1 MSRPREAL
9 IQAGQGIAQAV
20 AQGGNVRQAMGQA
33 VEQAVGQVGQLAGQA
48 PGFQLNP
55 HDFLAARDGGVSVGT
70 VIEARSASLNEAGEI
85 VSRSFSERGQ
95 NGEPLHVISP
105 VVIPKGS
112 TAKVVIPLVILV
124 VLGLVGALGNVVPG
138 IDVLFGPH
146 YWLVLVLAAV
156 FLWWRRSVVMVPEG
170 CKALIT
176 KFGKLVHIADP
187 GRVTLFNPWKRVSYI
202 VNTTREYPFNAPI
215 REAPTQQG
223 VKASVDLFLQFR
235 IENPAEFIF
244 VLGSV
249 SGFQSKLQ
257 NAISE
262 VTRSLIYAQRAEEIY
277 DLVGESTLG
286 MLDNLN
292 QQFLPAVR
300 LTDVNITHA
309 EPSSQEYRMDLA
321 APEMVRVAKEAYTY
335 EYELQLRKEQNEG
348 DLVKELAGLQETL
361 SAIQAEIAAYQARMD
376 TALERASHQAKAQA
390 RQRLV
395 EAESTANANSALLE
409 AQALDIRA
417 LSAAEAPEILDYRF
431 QQDLLDKL
439 ESVAGRLPQ
448 VVQVGED
455 TDIDFL
461 ALAQQLVGGKGA
473 ALFSPEDM
481 AAIRSRLAEIGR
493 RVEERNNEISALL
506 KRAADEVAGATDPAV
521 IPGPAIPAI
530 PATSPAPAV
539 AAASGPDGESEA
551 RRAARQPSESTRDW
565 EHVDVET
572 TIERPMRLPNP
583 AAPTAPTAPTA
594 SAAPGAL
601 PSYERPVQ
609 PPPPPPGSAVP
620 GPPPQGGAG
629 RGAEWPAAPS
639 GATGG
644 GWPAP
649 PPEPRP
655 LGTPVW
661 PAQQPQGNEEDDAR

>member
-9 IQAGQGIAQAV
+9 IQAGQGIAQAM
-20 AQGGNVRQAMGQA
+20 AQGGDVRGAVSQVAGQFA
-33 VEQAVGQVGQLAGQA
+33 GQVGSPGGPRGNQGQA
-48 PGFQLNP
+48 PGFALNP
-55 HDFLAARDGGVSVGT
+55 HDFAADRDGGVSVGT
-70 VIEARSASLNEAGEI
+70 LIEARTASLNEAGEI
-85 VSRSFSERGQ
+85 VNRSFAE
-95 NGEPLHVISP
+95 NGMHVISP
-105 VVIPKGS
+105 VVIPKSG
-112 TAKVVIPLVILV
+112 TAKVLVPLGILV
-124 VLGLVGALGNVVPG
+124 VLGLIGALGNVIPNT
-138 IDVLFGPH
+138 DLLFGPH
-146 YWLVLVLAAV
+146 YWVTLVLAAA

-262 VTRSLIYAQRAEEIY
+262 VTRSLIYAQRAEDIY

-286 MLDNLN
+286 MLESLN

-361 SAIQAEIAAYQARMD
+361 SAIQAEIAGYQARMD
-376 TALERASHQAKAQA
+376 TALERATHQATAQA

-395 EAESTANANSALLE
+395 EAESTANANAALLE

-431 QQDLLDKL
+431 QQDLLAKL
-439 ESVAGRLPQ
+439 ESVATRLPQ
-448 VVQVGED
+448 VVQVGEQS
-455 TDIDFL
+455 DIDFL

-473 ALFSPEDM
+473 QLFSAEDM
-481 AAIRSRLAEIGR
+481 AAIRSRLDEIGARVRDREAEIA
-493 RVEERNNEISALL
+493 ALL
-506 KRAADEVAGATDPAV
+506 RKAAADVAG
-521 IPGPAIPAI
+521 
-530 PATSPAPAV
+530 
-539 AAASGPDGESEA
+539 
-551 RRAARQPSESTRDW
+551 
-565 EHVDVET
+565 
-572 TIERPMRLPNP
+572 
-583 AAPTAPTAPTA
+583 
-594 SAAPGAL
+594 
-601 PSYERPVQ
+601 
-609 PPPPPPGSAVP
+609 
-620 GPPPQGGAG
+620 PQD
-629 RGAEWPAAPS
+629 
-639 GATGG
+639 
-644 GWPAP
+644 
-649 PPEPRP
+649 PPEPDQDLERTVERLLP
-655 LGTPVW
+655 GK
-661 PAQQPQGNEEDDAR
+661 GEIR

>member
-20 AQGGNVRQAMGQA
+20 AQGGDVRQAMGQA
-33 VEQAVGQVGQLAGQA
+33 MGQVVDQAGQLAGQA
-48 PGFQLNP
+48 PGFRLNAS
-55 HDFLAARDGGVSVGT
+55 DFAAARDGGASIGT
-70 VIEARSASLNEAGEI
+70 LIEAKSASLNEAGEI
-85 VSRSFSERGQ
+85 VNRSFAE
-95 NGEPLHVISP
+95 NGMHVISP

-112 TAKVVIPLVILV
+112 TAKVIVPLGILV
-124 VLGLVGALGNVVPG
+124 ALGLIGALGNIVPNAEV
-138 IDVLFGPH
+138 IFGPH
-146 YWLVLVLAAV
+146 YWVVLVLAAV

-176 KFGKLVHIADP
+176 QFGKLVHIADP

-215 REAPTQQG
+215 SEAPTQQG

-286 MLDNLN
+286 MLESLN

-361 SAIQAEIAAYQARMD
+361 SAIQAEIAGYQARMD
-376 TALERASHQAKAQA
+376 TALERATHQATAQA

-395 EAESTANANSALLE
+395 EAESTANANAALLE

-431 QQDLLDKL
+431 QQDLLAKL
-439 ESVAGRLPQ
+439 ESVATRLPQ
-448 VVQVGED
+448 VVQVGEQ

-461 ALAQQLVGGKGA
+461 ALAQQLVGGKDA
-473 ALFSPEDM
+473 TLFSADDM
-481 AAIRSRLAEIGR
+481 AAIRGRLDAIATRVREREDEIA
-493 RVEERNNEISALL
+493 ALL
-506 KRAADEVAGATDPAV
+506 TKAAADVA
-521 IPGPAIPAI
+521 
-530 PATSPAPAV
+530 
-539 AAASGPDGESEA
+539 EA
-551 RRAARQPSESTRDW
+551 
-565 EHVDVET
+565 
-572 TIERPMRLPNP
+572 
-583 AAPTAPTAPTA
+583 
-594 SAAPGAL
+594 
-601 PSYERPVQ
+601 
-609 PPPPPPGSAVP
+609 
-620 GPPPQGGAG
+620 
-629 RGAEWPAAPS
+629 
-639 GATGG
+639 
-644 GWPAP
+644 PAP
-649 PPEPRP
+649 PAP
-655 LGTPVW
+655 
-661 PAQQPQGNEEDDAR
+661 DAELERTVERLLPGKES

>member
-9 IQAGQGIAQAV
+9 RQAGQGIAQAV
-20 AQGGNVRQAMGQA
+20 AQGGDVRQAMGQA
-33 VEQAVGQVGQLAGQA
+33 AEQFAGQMGPLGGQGQA
-48 PGFQLNP
+48 RGFALNP
-55 HDFLAARDGGVSVGT
+55 HDFAAARDGGASVGT
-70 VIEARSASLNEAGEI
+70 LIEARTASLNEAGEI
-85 VSRSFSERGQ
+85 VNRSFAD
-95 NGEPLHVISP
+95 NGMHVISP

-112 TAKVVIPLVILV
+112 TAKVLVPLVILV
-124 VLGLVGALGNVVPG
+124 VLGLIGALGNVIPNTDL
-138 IDVLFGPH
+138 IFGPH
-146 YWLVLVLAAV
+146 YWFVLVMAAV

-215 REAPTQQG
+215 SEAPTQQG

-286 MLDNLN
+286 MLESLN

-335 EYELQLRKEQNEG
+335 EYELNLRKEQNEG
-348 DLVKELAGLQETL
+348 DLIKELAGLQETL
-361 SAIQAEIAAYQARMD
+361 SAIQAEIAGYQARMD
-376 TALERASHQAKAQA
+376 TALERATHQATAQA

-395 EAESTANANSALLE
+395 EAESTANANAALLE

-431 QQDLLDKL
+431 QQDLLTKL
-439 ESVAGRLPQ
+439 ESVSARLPQ
-448 VVQVGED
+448 VVQVGEQ

-473 ALFSPEDM
+473 VLFSPEDM
-481 AAIRSRLAEIGR
+481 AAIRSRLDEIGA
-493 RVEERNNEISALL
+493 RVAGREDEIVALL
-506 KRAADEVAGATDPAV
+506 KKAAADVGEAV
-521 IPGPAIPAI
+521 
-530 PATSPAPAV
+530 
-539 AAASGPDGESEA
+539 EA
-551 RRAARQPSESTRDW
+551 
-565 EHVDVET
+565 
-572 TIERPMRLPNP
+572 
-583 AAPTAPTAPTA
+583 
-594 SAAPGAL
+594 
-601 PSYERPVQ
+601 
-609 PPPPPPGSAVP
+609 
-620 GPPPQGGAG
+620 
-629 RGAEWPAAPS
+629 
-639 GATGG
+639 
-644 GWPAP
+644 
-649 PPEPRP
+649 PEPDPELDRTVERLLP
-655 LGTPVW
+655 GGR
-661 PAQQPQGNEEDDAR
+661 AQGSELL